1 MSLLQEKLR
10 AERERVES
18 SEIKT
23 GHKEAL
29 SDALLAAYHAS
40 NGSDNKL
47 QSLTE
52 AVAAQA
58 ICLSRDAIHRREDMA
73 AVIADALELHRN
85 TCILAAKVAPSNVAA
100 KVAAWCVA
108 VKPLVWPVGIAATVI
123 GFSPQAPAIVRAV
136 IEALK

>member
-18 SEIKT
+18 SEIGH

-29 SDALLAAYHAS
+29 SDALIAAYHAS
-40 NGSDNKL
+40 NGAADKM
-47 QSLTE
+47 QALTE

-73 AVIADALELHRN
+73 AVIAKALEMHRN
-85 TCILAAKVAPSNVAA
+85 TCILAAKVAPSDTAA
-100 KVAAWCVA
+100 KVAAWCAA
-108 VKPLVWPVGIAATVI
+108 VRPMIWPVGVAVTVI

-136 IEALK
+136 IEALQ